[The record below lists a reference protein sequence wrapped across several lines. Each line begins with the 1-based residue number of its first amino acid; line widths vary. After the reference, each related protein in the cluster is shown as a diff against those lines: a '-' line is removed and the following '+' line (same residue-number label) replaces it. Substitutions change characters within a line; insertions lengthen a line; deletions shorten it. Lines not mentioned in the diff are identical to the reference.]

1 MSRNRYRQILRYIH
15 VVDNTSALTRTDP
28 NYDRL
33 WKVRPLIDLLPHT
46 CAEMYNPGQ
55 QLSIDESMIG
65 TKCRISFIQYLPAK
79 PTKWGIKVW
88 MCSDAATG
96 YILSFSIYTGKDPN
110 VSISPNGLGYDVVI
124 RLLENKFN
132 KGYSVSADNFYTSP
146 NLFLDLF
153 NKGVS
158 GTGTVRTN
166 RKNFPSELR
175 EA

>member
-1 MSRNRYRQILRYIH
+1 MYRSQLWPTMEDEA
-15 VVDNTSALTRTDP
+15 VDRFVAT
-28 NYDRL
+28 YL
-33 WKVRPLIDLLPHT
+33 WWD
-46 CAEMYNPGQ
+46 NPGQ

-65 TKCRISFIQYLPAK
+65 TKCRLSFIQYLQAK
-79 PTKWGIKVW
+79 PTKWGIKMWV
-88 MCSDAATG
+88 CSDAATW

-110 VSISPNGLGYDVVI
+110 LSISPNGLAYDVVM

-132 KGYSVSADNFYTSP
+132 KGYSVFVDNFYTSP
-146 NLFLDLF
+146 NLFLYLF

-175 EA
+175 EAWDKKPPHQFFVTMVR